1 MLSQQRTFPLPD
13 APTSAVTPRAGRTF
27 LRGLGLRCPNCGKGR
42 LFSGYLK
49 QVNRCANCGEDLSEV
64 RADDMTSWLTILIV
78 GILLA
83 PLVGLVE
90 THTDFPVG
98 LSMVLWCV
106 VALALMLAVLPRAKG
121 FLIAAIWLTRRAG
134 RGD

>member
-1 MLSQQRTFPLPD
+1 MPD
-13 APTSAVTPRAGRTF
+13 APTSADAPRAGLAF
-27 LRGLGLRCPNCGKGR
+27 LRGAWLRCPRCGKGQ

-49 QVNRCANCGEDLSEV
+49 QVDRCANCGEDLSEV

-98 LSMVLWCV
+98 VSMVLWCV
-106 VALALMLAVLPRAKG
+106 VALALMLAILPCAKG
-121 FLIAAIWLTRRAG
+121 FLIAAIWLTRRTG
-134 RGD
+134 RSG

>member
-1 MLSQQRTFPLPD
+1 LPD
-13 APTSAVTPRAGRTF
+13 APTSAEAPRASLAF
-27 LRGLGLRCPNCGKGR
+27 LRGARLRCPRCGKGR
-42 LFSGYLK
+42 LFRGYLK
-49 QVNRCANCGEDLSEV
+49 QVDRCAHCGEDLSEV

-98 LSMVLWCV
+98 VSMVLWCGI
-106 VALALMLAVLPRAKG
+106 ALALMLAVLPRAKG
-121 FLIAAIWLTRRAG
+121 FLIAAIWLTRRTG
-134 RGD
+134 RSD

>member
-1 MLSQQRTFPLPD
+1 MSSE
-13 APTSAVTPRAGRTF
+13 PTDKARSRAGLAF
-27 LRGLGLRCPNCGKGR
+27 LRGARLRCPRCGKGR
-42 LFSGYLK
+42 LFRGYLK
-49 QVNRCANCGEDLSEV
+49 QVDHCANCGEDLSEV

-83 PLVGLVE
+83 PIVGLLE

-98 LSMVLWCV
+98 VSMVLWCG

-121 FLIAAIWLTRRAG
+121 FLIAAVWLTRRPG
-134 RGD
+134 RSD